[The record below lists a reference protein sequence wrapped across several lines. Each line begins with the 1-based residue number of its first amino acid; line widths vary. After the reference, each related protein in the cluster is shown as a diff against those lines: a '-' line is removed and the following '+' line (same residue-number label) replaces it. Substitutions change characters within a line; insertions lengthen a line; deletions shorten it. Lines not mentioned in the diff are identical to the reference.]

1 MQATSHQLS
10 ATGLCSAFPKHEWS
24 TPPQSLHHAIPAS
37 GAEWVSGRKKHQYPP
52 VAREQAG
59 RSWPEFLAQADVAP
73 GALLG
78 PFLERQERADRL
90 LPGLQSLLGSTTQ
103 GNGKAAELLLP
114 QKGTCGNEECTSK
127 NWGCIF
133 YLLWQLSL
141 KVFNTEIRSLYL
153 NSCHLEKVG
162 KNTHCAHGLSINKRN
177 NRILDVENQEIK
189 VIPDTCATKY
199 TVQTNP

>member
-1 MQATSHQLS
+1 MLLRELCWVLS
-10 ATGLCSAFPKHEWS
+10 WKGRNVLTGCS
-24 TPPQSLHHAIPAS
+24 Q
-37 GAEWVSGRKKHQYPP
+37 VC
-52 VAREQAG
+52 
-59 RSWPEFLAQADVAP
+59 
-73 GALLG
+73 
-78 PFLERQERADRL
+78 
-90 LPGLQSLLGSTTQ
+90 SLLGSTTQ

-199 TVQTNP
+199 TVQTNPQLRSGKRSMSEVVKMTQEICLFWPFKYFKLLPCQCINYST